1 MPAEKTSNRFRVKPF
16 KLRGSRRL
24 LNLETSCTY
33 FVVSL
38 ANQISTKAS
47 HEYRRQFGL
56 GVMEWRCLVY
66 LSLEGTSTA
75 ARIRELSRLD
85 KALVSRALKKLES
98 LGYVERL
105 SDRVRP
111 RPVKLTETGRELHDE
126 MLKAAISNEMQLRTG
141 LSDAEVAEFLRMAK
155 VMLGNIGPTA

>member
-1 MPAEKTSNRFRVKPF
+1 MPIERTDRRTNVKPF
-16 KLRGSRRL
+16 RRKGNRRL

-38 ANQISTKAS
+38 ANQISTRAS
-47 HEYRRQFGL
+47 HDYRQKFGL

-105 SDRVRP
+105 GNRARP
-111 RPVKLTETGRELHDE
+111 RPVKLTESGRSLHDE
-126 MLKAAISNEMQLRTG
+126 MLESAVASEMQLRTG
-141 LSDAEVAEFLRMAK
+141 LSDAEIAEFLRLAK
-155 VMLGNIGPTA
+155 VMLGNTEQTV